1 METFSTGLRGE
12 IKWTISHEAIL
23 GGSPFKSPLLEV
35 VEEED
40 LLIYW
45 RPQSNRGEFASLA

>member
-23 GGSPFKSPLLEV
+23 GSPFKSPLLEV